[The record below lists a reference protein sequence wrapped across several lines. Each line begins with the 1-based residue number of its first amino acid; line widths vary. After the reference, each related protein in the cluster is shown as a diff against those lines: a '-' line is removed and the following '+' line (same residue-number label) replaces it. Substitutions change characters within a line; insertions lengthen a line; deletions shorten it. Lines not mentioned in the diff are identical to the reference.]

1 MNLIPSEEGLKI
13 DDSFSGW
20 FDKNYIHFKYRIKN
34 RKIMLPWIIG
44 VARSIY
50 LIEKIHQH
58 DWLRRRAGELEP
70 FKIGRLK
77 RIISI
82 IKNILISKDI
92 FMDVTT
98 PDLTINSRLL
108 LRDMVATAVKN
119 GLDISLN
126 NEVKR
131 IDKNN
136 NIKSVIG
143 NKETIYA
150 ENVAIC
156 NGSGIK
162 KFTDVKTKLSY
173 APISVVDGISEG
185 SDSFVELDFFP
196 QNCINLLTKK
206 KGIGLAGGISMFDKS
221 KCDDYLDRVISK
233 HKLYNNNINEIYRY
247 VGLKTEITFKNEPR
261 GYLYNIV
268 KTDDKIWAIVPGKFT
283 LAFSMAPEFY
293 RRIYNRNPRK
303 YFKTITCDNK
313 KYNVSNTV
321 WEDMLNNKGQEHGI
335 N

>member
-1 MNLIPSEEGLKI
+1 
-13 DDSFSGW
+13 
-20 FDKNYIHFKYRIKN
+20 
-34 RKIMLPWIIG
+34 
-44 VARSIY
+44 
-50 LIEKIHQH
+50 
-58 DWLRRRAGELEP
+58 
-70 FKIGRLK
+70 
-77 RIISI
+77 
-82 IKNILISKDI
+82 
-92 FMDVTT
+92 
-98 PDLTINSRLL
+98 
-108 LRDMVATAVKN
+108 
-119 GLDISLN
+119 
-126 NEVKR
+126 
-131 IDKNN
+131 
-136 NIKSVIG
+136 
-143 NKETIYA
+143 
-150 ENVAIC
+150 
-156 NGSGIK
+156 
-162 KFTDVKTKLSY
+162 
-173 APISVVDGISEG
+173 
-185 SDSFVELDFFP
+185 
-196 QNCINLLTKK
+196 
-206 KGIGLAGGISMFDKS
+206 MFDKS